1 MDDDLAAALSG
12 ELADWLLALPPYQRG
27 TVTQML
33 VGSDPIA
40 VSLAWL
46 NSTGPTNT
54 EPFGA
59 IRNAP
64 NLFYDSLLNQLQSL
78 LCGKKEYEKER
89 NELIGNAKAGTAA
102 VVTAISGYVAPHL
115 GASPILLAPAVALTL
130 AMLTKA
136 GSDTICATL
145 SQLIEDRKSSNSKK

>member
-1 MDDDLAAALSG
+1 MDDLVVTLSG
-12 ELADWLLALPPYQRG
+12 ELSDWLQALPPYQRG

-46 NSTGPTNT
+46 SSTGPTNT

-64 NLFYDSLLNQLQSL
+64 NLFYDSMLNQLQSL
-78 LCGKKEYEKER
+78 LCGRQEWVKER
-89 NELIGNAKAGTAA
+89 GELINSAKAGRAA
-102 VVTAISGYVAPHL
+102 VVTAISGYIAPHL

-136 GSDTICATL
+136 GSDSLCATL
-145 SQLIEDRKSSNSKK
+145 SQLIEDRKSAASKK